1 MVGYVDFSKY
11 LPWGHPMKYVIPKAI
26 LVSIAMLLSGIAH
39 AAPNVQ
45 NGKAIDQAKCYA
57 CHAKK
62 TGFSNGDM
70 IYTRSDRKVK
80 DFARLKT
87 MVAMCNTEL
96 RLDMFPE
103 DEADVIAY
111 LNKQFYK
118 FKP

>member
-1 MVGYVDFSKY
+1 
-11 LPWGHPMKYVIPKAI
+11 MKYVIPKAI